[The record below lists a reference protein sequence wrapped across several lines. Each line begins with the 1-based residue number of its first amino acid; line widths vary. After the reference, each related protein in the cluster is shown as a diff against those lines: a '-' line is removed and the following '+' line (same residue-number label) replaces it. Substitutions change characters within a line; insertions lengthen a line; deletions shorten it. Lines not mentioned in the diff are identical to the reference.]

1 MKNNMIIEV
10 GFVPGTEITEAIKEA
25 KIKADQFDVAL
36 ITFNFNGKK
45 IMVSKKSDVNSLVN
59 EYLENIRSSKMV

>member
-1 MKNNMIIEV
+1 MIIEV
-10 GFVPGTEITEAIKEA
+10 SFVPGTEITEAIKEA